1 MEQKKK
7 KIKPLLMVILNFK
20 KHWKSCETWSTGGG
34 CDIEQRVMQ
43 TINTPKIMRGV
54 ETGELRLIGEN

>member
-1 MEQKKK
+1 MEHTGN
-7 KIKPLLMVILNFK
+7 LV
-20 KHWKSCETWSTGGG
+20 KHGAWSTGGG

>member
-1 MEQKKK
+1 
-7 KIKPLLMVILNFK
+7 MVILNFK

-54 ETGELRLIGEN
+54 ETGELRLIREN